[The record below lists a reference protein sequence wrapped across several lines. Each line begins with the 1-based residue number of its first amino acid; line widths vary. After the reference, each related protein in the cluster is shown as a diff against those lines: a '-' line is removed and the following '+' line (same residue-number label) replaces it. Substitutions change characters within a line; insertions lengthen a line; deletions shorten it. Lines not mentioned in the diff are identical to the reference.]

1 MTPSKKG
8 HATRKSGQKSASQH
22 KTDKERGIFTI
33 PELRISFEHI
43 EDMTADLIK
52 QKKSDDDI
60 IKQLTEEWRKTFYR
74 KLDKDSA
81 KAYVEYVR
89 EEVRMGRR
97 GRKMSSHGRSHSRKN
112 RRQNGGGAQDATSPM
127 MPLEGAP
134 LDYVTRAGIYPPA
147 GDIPPN
153 AYGNT
158 WAYVDNNFN
167 VAVPEQG
174 YKVDQLAF
182 SQPRLYPTAPEQSGK
197 LGLSGGRRGDRT
209 RGLRISRKK
218 GRQSRRQKGGA
229 PNWFPQPL
237 VGAPLPRAFESTAPP
252 TLQYTV
258 ARTFDGQPT
267 MNLSPDAS
275 QNHLKY
281 LMGPRED
288 VPDLTVAKIPVNL
301 KQDIR
306 VN

>member
-1 MTPSKKG
+1 MISSRG
-8 HATRKSGQKSASQH
+8 GRTRKSHKSD
-22 KTDKERGIFTI
+22 KTDKEKGIFTI

-52 QKKSDDDI
+52 KKVPDNEI
-60 IKQLTEEWRKTFYR
+60 ITQLVEEWQKTFYR

-81 KAYVEYVR
+81 KAYIEYVR

-97 GRKMSSHGRSHSRKN
+97 GRKVSSRTDTRKN
-112 RRQNGGGAQDATSPM
+112 RRQNGGGAQDATSPSM
-127 MPLEGAP
+127 SLLGAP

-153 AYGNT
+153 AYGKT

-174 YKVDQLAF
+174 YKVDQLPF
-182 SQPRLYPTAPEQSGK
+182 SEPRLYPTAPEQSGK
-197 LGLSGGRRGDRT
+197 IGLSGGRRR
-209 RGLRISRKK
+209 RSLRISRKK
-218 GRQSRRQKGGA
+218 TRASRRQKGGA
-229 PNWFPQPL
+229 PSWFPQPL
-237 VGAPLPRAFESTAPP
+237 IGSPLPRAFESSAPP
-252 TLQYTV
+252 SLQYT
-258 ARTFDGQPT
+258 AMIAFSGQPT
-267 MNLSPDAS
+267 QNLSPDPS
-275 QNHLKY
+275 QNNLKY
-281 LMGPRED
+281 LMGPRAEIPYLE
-288 VPDLTVAKIPVNL
+288 VSKIPINL